1 MRWLEL
7 SVRSPQEFVEPLSQ
21 IFYRYG
27 HGGVVIESEGGFNP
41 DEGESVS
48 PSSWVTLK
56 TYLPMS
62 STVRER
68 KARIDLGVRLVA
80 HVSPVSSLVERE
92 LDEQEWQDSWK
103 KHFDVLHLGR
113 RLVICPTWKEYKATV
128 TDIVLN
134 LDPGMAFGTGHHPT
148 TRACLEM
155 LEEHVK
161 PGTRVLDVGC
171 GSGILS
177 IAAAKLG
184 AGGVVGIEIDPVGVG
199 VARSNVKHNG
209 VGHTVRI
216 IRGTLPHPAITTRAH
231 SLVVANISA
240 RVITELAGEIVKTAT
255 NGGTL
260 ITSGIVAGN
269 RPGVEEALVSN
280 GARIDKAI
288 VDGDW
293 VTIQASVE

>member
-1 MRWLEL
+1 MLWLEL

-48 PSSWVTLK
+48 PSAWVTLK
-56 TYLPMS
+56 TYLPMN

-161 PGTRVLDVGC
+161 PGTRMLDVGC

-209 VGHTVRI
+209 VGHAVRI
-216 IRGTLPHPAITTRAH
+216 IRGTPPHPALTTRAH
-231 SLVVANISA
+231 SLVVATID
-240 RVITELAGEIVKTAT
+240 RDE
-255 NGGTL
+255 
-260 ITSGIVAGN
+260 
-269 RPGVEEALVSN
+269 
-280 GARIDKAI
+280 GARENIEAAGFAFESLFTLSDLGI
-288 VDGDW
+288 TPG
-293 VTIQASVE
+293 E

>member
-27 HGGVVIESEGGFNP
+27 HGGVVVESEGGFNP
-41 DEGESVS
+41 DEGESAS
-48 PSSWVTLK
+48 PDAWVTLK
-56 TYLPMS
+56 TYLPVN
-62 STVRER
+62 STARER

-80 HVSPVSSLVERE
+80 HVSPVSPLSERE
-92 LDEQEWQDSWK
+92 LDEQEWQNSWK
-103 KHFDVLHLGR
+103 EHFDVLHVGR
-113 RLVICPTWKEYKATV
+113 RLVVCPTWKEYEPAA

-148 TRACLEM
+148 TRICLEM
-155 LEEHVK
+155 LEEQVK
-161 PGTRVLDVGC
+161 PGTKVLDVGC

-184 AGGVVGIEIDPVGVG
+184 AGGVVGLEIDPVGVR
-199 VARSNVKHNG
+199 VARSNVSHNG
-209 VGHTVRI
+209 VGHGVRI
-216 IRGTLPHPAITTRAH
+216 IRGTLPQPEVTARSY

-240 RVITELAGEIVKTAT
+240 RVITELAGDIVKAVAE
-255 NGGTL
+255 GGML
-260 ITSGIVAGN
+260 IASGVIAAN
-269 RPGVEEALVSN
+269 RASVEEALASE
-280 GARIDKAI
+280 GARIDRAV

-293 VTIQASVE
+293 VTMQASVP

>member
-7 SVRSPQEFVEPLSQ
+7 SVKSPQEFVEPLSQ

-27 HGGVVIESEGGFNP
+27 HGGVVVESEGGFSP
-41 DEGESVS
+41 DEGESAS
-48 PSSWVTLK
+48 PDAWVTLK
-56 TYLPMS
+56 TYLPMN
-62 STVRER
+62 STARER

-80 HVSPVSSLVERE
+80 HVSPISPLMERE

-103 KHFDVLHLGR
+103 EHFDVLHVGR
-113 RLVICPTWKEYKATV
+113 RLVVCPTWKEYQATAA
-128 TDIVLN
+128 DIVLN

-155 LEEHVK
+155 LEEQVK
-161 PGTRVLDVGC
+161 PGTKVLDVGC

-184 AGGVVGIEIDPVGVG
+184 ASGVVGLEIDPVSVR
-199 VARSNVKHNG
+199 VARSTVRLNG
-209 VGHTVRI
+209 VGHGVRI
-216 IRGTLPHPAITTRAH
+216 VRGTLPHPDVTARGY

-240 RVITELAGEIVKTAT
+240 RVVSELAGDIVKAVAD
-255 NGGTL
+255 GGTL
-260 ITSGIVAGN
+260 IVSGVIAGN
-269 RPGVEEALVSN
+269 RAGVEEALDSE
-280 GARIDKAI
+280 GARIDRTA

-293 VTIQASVE
+293 VTMQASVR

>member
-27 HGGVVIESEGGFNP
+27 HGGVVVESEGGFSS
-41 DEGESVS
+41 DEGESAS
-48 PSSWVTLK
+48 PAAWVTLK
-56 TYLPMS
+56 TYLPVN
-62 STVRER
+62 STARER

-80 HVSPVSSLVERE
+80 HVSPVSPLSERE

-103 KHFDVLHLGR
+103 EHFDVLHVGR
-113 RLVICPTWKEYKATV
+113 RLVVCPTWKEYEPAA

-148 TRACLEM
+148 TRICLEM
-155 LEEHVK
+155 LEEQVK
-161 PGTRVLDVGC
+161 PGTKVLDVGC

-184 AGGVVGIEIDPVGVG
+184 AGGVVGLEIDPVGVR
-199 VARSNVKHNG
+199 VARSNVSHNG
-209 VGHTVRI
+209 VGHGVRI
-216 IRGTLPHPAITTRAH
+216 IRGTLPQPEVTARSY

-240 RVITELAGEIVKTAT
+240 RVIAELAGDIVKAVAE
-255 NGGTL
+255 GGML
-260 ITSGIVAGN
+260 IAG
-269 RPGVEEALVSN
+269 
-280 GARIDKAI
+280 
-288 VDGDW
+288 
-293 VTIQASVE
+293 